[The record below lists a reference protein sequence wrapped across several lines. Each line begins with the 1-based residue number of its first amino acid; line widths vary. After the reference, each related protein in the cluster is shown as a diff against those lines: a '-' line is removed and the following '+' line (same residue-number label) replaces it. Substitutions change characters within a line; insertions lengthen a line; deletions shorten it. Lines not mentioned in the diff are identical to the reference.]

1 MIKNY
6 FKVALRNLLRNKTF
20 SAINIV
26 GLAIG
31 IASCILILLY
41 VQYEFSFDRF
51 NRKCNRIYRTASEV
65 NFSGRIIKVAVS
77 SDKLGPALKENI
89 PGVENYTRI
98 FDIGMAARELVRFQ
112 DKAFYTRQFMFA
124 DSSFFSLFDY
134 KLLEGNPSSALRAPY
149 SIVIT
154 KSAALEYFGNRDPL
168 GKMVQLQEG
177 DTTFGFTVTGVAADP
192 PANSSLQFRFLAS
205 FSTLYTNWWRQDF
218 TIGKWHVMSFHT
230 FVLLS
235 KNYSLSNFRVELK
248 AFTRQHLKG
257 NPDLAGMNLS
267 IILQPL
273 KDIHLSSHLE
283 YDFPSNMNIQI
294 LYILSV
300 IALFLLFLACVN
312 FMNLSTAKYVKRSRE
327 VSVRKVLGAERS
339 QLILQFLGESLI
351 TSTVSTLVGLMLVE
365 LLLPFTRSLTGVRL
379 GLQGLGSGMIA
390 VSFFG
395 VIVVTGI
402 LAGVYPAVFLSSMQP
417 ISIFRKTIKS
427 ANFGDTVRKSLVVF
441 QFTVSIALVVCAIVV
456 QNQLSFVQDSDLGF
470 NKNNLVVINLCE
482 PLWQNDQRSRFDA
495 FRTEITRDPNVNS
508 TTAAFG
514 YPGSMAM
521 KTSFQT
527 TGKNSRLMVMNWIPV
542 DSDYTSVLGLHIK
555 AGESFSES
563 HTQNGL
569 IINQSAQR
577 QLGLDKPVGQE
588 LVTGIGLGKCKI
600 VGVVK
605 DFHYQS
611 LRNKIDPL
619 VLVDARQDQYQFL
632 ICKIAPGNY
641 QATLNFLKE
650 KWHDI
655 YPGYPFDYSFL
666 DADLAKLYVND
677 GRFGGAVNGFAGLA
691 IFIACLGLFGLA
703 SSSVEERTKEIGIR
717 KVLGASVTG
726 IIKLLSK
733 EFTKL
738 VVAANLIAWPLAYYF
753 MTRWLQGFAYRTAIG
768 IWIFI
773 LAGAIA
779 LAVALVTVGA
789 HAIKAATANP
799 VESLHYE

>member
-402 LAGVYPAVFLSSMQP
+402 LAGVYPA
-417 ISIFRKTIKS
+417 
-427 ANFGDTVRKSLVVF
+427 
-441 QFTVSIALVVCAIVV
+441 
-456 QNQLSFVQDSDLGF
+456 
-470 NKNNLVVINLCE
+470 
-482 PLWQNDQRSRFDA
+482 
-495 FRTEITRDPNVNS
+495 
-508 TTAAFG
+508 
-514 YPGSMAM
+514 
-521 KTSFQT
+521 
-527 TGKNSRLMVMNWIPV
+527 
-542 DSDYTSVLGLHIK
+542 
-555 AGESFSES
+555 
-563 HTQNGL
+563 
-569 IINQSAQR
+569 
-577 QLGLDKPVGQE
+577 
-588 LVTGIGLGKCKI
+588 
-600 VGVVK
+600 
-605 DFHYQS
+605 
-611 LRNKIDPL
+611 
-619 VLVDARQDQYQFL
+619 
-632 ICKIAPGNY
+632 
-641 QATLNFLKE
+641 
-650 KWHDI
+650 
-655 YPGYPFDYSFL
+655 
-666 DADLAKLYVND
+666 
-677 GRFGGAVNGFAGLA
+677 
-691 IFIACLGLFGLA
+691 
-703 SSSVEERTKEIGIR
+703 
-717 KVLGASVTG
+717 
-726 IIKLLSK
+726 
-733 EFTKL
+733 
-738 VVAANLIAWPLAYYF
+738 
-753 MTRWLQGFAYRTAIG
+753 
-768 IWIFI
+768 
-773 LAGAIA
+773 
-779 LAVALVTVGA
+779 
-789 HAIKAATANP
+789 
-799 VESLHYE
+799 